1 MPILT
6 AIYRLVIGPL
16 QLFFE
21 VLFGLAYKNTYNPG
35 ISILFLSLG
44 MNLLVLPLYR
54 RADAMQEQERQIQL
68 KMAPWVKHIKK
79 ALKTMVG

>member
-44 MNLLVLPLYR
+44 MRNTRKKETKPNARYR
-54 RADAMQEQERQIQL
+54 
-68 KMAPWVKHIKK
+68 
-79 ALKTMVG
+79 